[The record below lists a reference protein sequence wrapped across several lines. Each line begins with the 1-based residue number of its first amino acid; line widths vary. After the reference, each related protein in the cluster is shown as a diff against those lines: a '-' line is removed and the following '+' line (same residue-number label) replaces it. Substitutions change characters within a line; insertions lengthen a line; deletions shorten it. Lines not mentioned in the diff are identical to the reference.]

1 MPQSA
6 PSSHPAADAA
16 PGNGAQRVLSRLAT
30 ARAEIPG
37 RLVFTTSFGLEDQLL
52 THLIVEAGLEREI
65 AFATLETG
73 RLFPEVHDLW
83 AETERRYGIAIR
95 AFLPDA
101 QAVEAMVAEQG
112 INGFRASPEARK
124 RCCQLRKLVPLDRAL
139 AGASGWITGLRAE
152 QSQARAAVALFEA
165 DPQRSLTKINPLYD
179 LGREEALA
187 AANMLGVPLNP
198 LHARGFVSIG
208 CAPCTRAIAPGE
220 PERAGRWWWEQDA
233 AKECGLHVGADG
245 RLVRMAPTEARP

>member
-1 MPQSA
+1 MTQPA
-6 PSSHPAADAA
+6 PSSRPAANATRRE
-16 PGNGAQRVLSRLAT
+16 GAQRVLSRLIQ
-30 ARAEIPG
+30 ARAEIAG

-52 THLIVEAGLEREI
+52 THLVVEAGLAQEI

-83 AETERRYGIAIR
+83 AETERHYGIAIR
-95 AFLPDA
+95 AFVPDA
-101 QAVEAMVAEQG
+101 HSVEALVAEQG
-112 INGFRASPEARK
+112 INGFRVSPEARK

-139 AGASGWITGLRAE
+139 AGASGWITGLRAD
-152 QSQARAAVALFEA
+152 QSQARAAVGLFEA
-165 DPQRSLTKINPLYD
+165 DPARGLTKINPLHD
-179 LGREEALA
+179 VTRDEALA
-187 AANMLGVPLNP
+187 TAQALGVPLNP

-245 RLVRMAPTEARP
+245 RLVRAAGVEARP

>member
-1 MPQSA
+1 MTQPA
-6 PSSHPAADAA
+6 PSSRPATGA
-16 PGNGAQRVLSRLAT
+16 PPEEGTQRVLSRLAR
-30 ARAEIPG
+30 AHAEIAG

-52 THLIVEAGLEREI
+52 THLIVEAGLGDKI

-83 AETERRYGIAIR
+83 AETERHYGIAIR

-101 QAVEAMVAEQG
+101 LSVEALVAEQG

-139 AGASGWITGLRAE
+139 AGASGWITGLRAD
-152 QSQARAAVALFEA
+152 QSQARAAVELYEP
-165 DPQRSLTKINPLYD
+165 DPERGLTKINPLHD
-179 LGREEALA
+179 FSREHALA
-187 AANMLGVPLNP
+187 AAQTCGVPLNP

-245 RLVRMAPTEARP
+245 RLVRAAGAEVRP